1 MRREVGFT
9 VEGRLVVRILAL
21 FALLVAALPGIAAAQ
36 TPPAA
41 VAPVADPSLT
51 ARSRELIGLVAGSG
65 DFDGYFAPSFHAAL
79 PREKWDAVVASMT
92 GQMGKPVAID
102 SIKPVSP
109 FSANLRV
116 RFEHGIVNAQI
127 AIDPAPPHRVVGLL
141 FTGPEMAG
149 DTLDKL
155 AADIRALPGTTNL
168 GIYTL
173 GEGAP
178 QLVSGIAPDKAM
190 PLGSAFKL
198 WVLGEL
204 AREVGA
210 GERKWSDVV
219 PVGPASL
226 PSGIT
231 QNWPAGSPV
240 TIQTLATLMISISD
254 NTATD
259 TLVTLEGERLNG
271 FVTKAGGPGLAPV
284 LTTRQMFALKS
295 PANSDLAR
303 QWATSPA
310 PSARRSLLDTNAAR
324 LRTTPIDPMMFAG
337 KPAAIDTLEWFA
349 SPAETAGLL
358 DWLRREGGDTPRA
371 LLAINPGIDPATR
384 GKFDYVGFK
393 GGSEPGVITLNFL
406 VRRKDGRWLAIA
418 AGWHRGDA
426 GVENDR
432 FVMLMTRALVLLA
445 EAPLPN

>member
-1 MRREVGFT
+1 MIR
-9 VEGRLVVRILAL
+9 A
-21 FALLVAALPGIAAAQ
+21 LVAFTCLVPIASATAQSSAAASV
-36 TPPAA
+36 TAAPAL
-41 VAPVADPSLT
+41 D
-51 ARSRELIGLVAGSG
+51 ARIAELIGAITGTRSY
-65 DFDGYFAPSFHAAL
+65 DSYFTPSFRAAL
-79 PREKWDAVVASMT
+79 AKAKWDAVVTSMT
-92 GQMGKPVAID
+92 AQMGKPLAID
-102 SIKPVSP
+102 RLTAVTP

-116 RFEHGIVNAQI
+116 RFERGIVNAQI
-127 AIDPAPPHRVVGLL
+127 AVDPAPPHQVVGLL
-141 FTGPEMAG
+141 FTGAEMAG

-155 AADIRALPGTTNL
+155 AADMRALPGTTSL
-168 GIYTL
+168 GVYTL

-178 QLVSGIAPDKAM
+178 RLVSGIAPDKAM

-204 AREVGA
+204 AREVSA

-219 PVGPASL
+219 PIGPASL

-231 QNWPAGSPV
+231 QSWPPGSPV

-254 NTATD
+254 NSATD
-259 TLVTLEGERLNG
+259 TLVTLEGERLDG
-271 FVTKAGGPGLAPV
+271 FVTKAGVPGLAPV

-295 PANSDLAR
+295 PANNDLAT
-303 QWATSPA
+303 QWATSLA
-310 PSARRSLLDTNAAR
+310 PSARRRLLDTNAAR
-324 LRTTPIDPMMFAG
+324 LRATPIDPMMFAG

-349 SPAETAGLL
+349 SPAETAGML
-358 DWLRREGGDTPRA
+358 DWLRRDGGDTPLA

-418 AGWHRGDA
+418 GGWHRGDA

-432 FVMLMTRALVLLA
+432 FTMLMARALVLAA
-445 EAPLPN
+445 EIPLPN

>member
-1 MRREVGFT
+1 MRVWMTR
-9 VEGRLVVRILAL
+9 A
-21 FALLVAALPGIAAAQ
+21 LVALACLVPITPVAAQ
-36 TPPAA
+36 TSMSATVPTDPALDA
-41 VAPVADPSLT
+41 RVAELIAAIT
-51 ARSRELIGLVAGSG
+51 GARSYDS
-65 DFDGYFAPSFHAAL
+65 YFAPNFRAAL
-79 PREKWDAVVASMT
+79 AEAKWDAVVTSMT
-92 GQMGKPVAID
+92 AQMGKPLAID
-102 SIKPVSP
+102 RLTAVTP

-116 RFEHGIVNAQI
+116 RFEHGVVNAQI
-127 AIDPAPPHRVVGLL
+127 AIDPAPPHQVVGLL

-155 AADIRALPGTTNL
+155 AADMRALPGTTGL
-168 GIYTL
+168 GIYAL

-178 QLVSGIAPDKAM
+178 RLVTGIAPDKAM

-204 AREVGA
+204 AREVSA

-231 QNWPAGSPV
+231 QSWPAGSPV

-259 TLVTLEGERLNG
+259 TLVTLEGERLDG
-271 FVTKAGGPGLAPV
+271 FVSKAGVPGLAPV

-295 PANSDLAR
+295 PTNNDLAT
-303 QWATSPA
+303 QWATSLA
-310 PSARRSLLDTNAAR
+310 PSARRRLLDTNAAR
-324 LRTTPIDPMMFAG
+324 LRTTPVDPMMFAG

-349 SPAETAGLL
+349 SPAETAGVM

-371 LLAINPGIDPATR
+371 LLAINPGIDPTTR

-393 GGSEPGVITLNFL
+393 GGSEPGVVTLNFL
-406 VRRKDGRWLAIA
+406 IRRKDGRWLAIA

>member
-1 MRREVGFT
+1 
-9 VEGRLVVRILAL
+9 VRILAL
-21 FALLVAALPGIAAAQ
+21 LALLIAAVPGIAAAQ
-36 TPPAA
+36 TSPAA
-41 VAPVADPSLT
+41 VAPAADPALD
-51 ARSRELIGLVAGSG
+51 ARSRELIGVVTGSG
-65 DFDGYFAPSFHAAL
+65 NFDSYFAPSFHAAL
-79 PREKWDAVVASMT
+79 PKEKWDAVVASMT
-92 GQMGKPVAID
+92 AQMGKPLAID
-102 SIKPVSP
+102 TLTAVTP

-116 RFEHGIVNAQI
+116 RFERGIVNAQI
-127 AIDPAPPHRVVGLL
+127 AVDPAPPHQVIGLL
-141 FTGPEMAG
+141 FSGGEMAG

-155 AADIRALPGTTNL
+155 AADMRALPGTTGL
-168 GIYTL
+168 GIYAL

-178 QLVSGIAPDKAM
+178 RLVTGIAPDKAM

-204 AREVGA
+204 AREVAA
-210 GERKWSDVV
+210 GERKWDDVV

-259 TLVTLEGERLNG
+259 TLVTLEGERLDH
-271 FVTKAGGPGLAPV
+271 FVAKTDTPGLAPV

-295 PANSDLAR
+295 PANADLAT
-303 QWATSPA
+303 QWATSLA
-310 PSARRSLLDTNAAR
+310 PSARRRLLDTNAAR
-324 LRTTPIDPMMFAG
+324 LRTTPVDPMMFAG

-349 SPAETAGLL
+349 SPAETAGML
-358 DWLRREGGDTPRA
+358 DWLRRERGDTPRA
-371 LLAINPGIDPATR
+371 LLAINPGIDPTTR

-418 AGWHRGDA
+418 AGWHRSDA
-426 GVENDR
+426 GVDNDR

>member
-1 MRREVGFT
+1 MIRF
-9 VEGRLVVRILAL
+9 LAP
-21 FALLVAALPGIAAAQ
+21 ALLLLAAPATAQVAPTTG
-36 TPPAA
+36 T
-41 VAPVADPSLT
+41 PVADT
-51 ARSRELIGLVAGSG
+51 ALAARAGEMIAVVAGTG
-65 DFDGYFAPSFHAAL
+65 DFESYFAPSFHAAL

-92 GQMGKPVAID
+92 AQMGRPLAID
-102 SIKPVSP
+102 RLTAVTP

-116 RFEHGIVNAQI
+116 RFERGIVNAQI
-127 AIDPAPPHRVVGLL
+127 AIDPAPPHQVVGLL

-149 DTLDKL
+149 DTFDRL
-155 AADIRALPGTTNL
+155 AADIRALPGVTGL
-168 GIYTL
+168 GIYAL

-178 QLVSGIAPDKAM
+178 RLIAGVAPDKEM

-204 AREVGA
+204 AREVSA
-210 GERKWSDVV
+210 GERTWSDVV
-219 PVGPASL
+219 AVGPASL

-259 TLVTLEGERLNG
+259 TLVTLEGERLDG
-271 FVTKAGGPGLAPV
+271 FVTRAGVPGLAPV

-295 PANSDLAR
+295 PANNDLAM
-303 QWATSPA
+303 QWATSLA
-310 PSARRSLLDTNAAR
+310 PSARRRLLDTYAAR
-324 LRTTPIDPMMFAG
+324 LRATPVDPMMFAG

-349 SPAETAGLL
+349 SPAETVGIL

-418 AGWHRGDA
+418 AGWHRSDA

-432 FVMLMTRALVLLA
+432 FTMLMTRALVLAAEMHLA
-445 EAPLPN
+445 N

>member
-1 MRREVGFT
+1 MVG
-9 VEGRLVVRILAL
+9 RILAS
-21 FALLVAALPGIAAAQ
+21 FALLIVSVPGIAAAQ

-41 VAPVADPSLT
+41 TAPAADPSLT
-51 ARSRELIGLVAGSG
+51 VRSHELIGIVSGTG
-65 DFDGYFAPSFHAAL
+65 DFSGYFAPSFHAAL
-79 PREKWDAVVASMT
+79 PKEKWDAIVVSMT
-92 GQMGKPVAID
+92 GQMGKPLAID
-102 SIKPVSP
+102 RLTAVTP

-116 RFEHGIVNAQI
+116 RFERGVVNAQI
-127 AIDPAPPHRVVGLL
+127 AIDPAPPHQVVGLL

-155 AADIRALPGTTNL
+155 AADIRALPGTTGL
-168 GIYTL
+168 GIYAL

-178 QLVSGIAPDKAM
+178 RLVAGIAPDKAM

-204 AREVGA
+204 AREVSA

-219 PVGPASL
+219 AIGPASL

-231 QNWPAGSPV
+231 QNWPPGSPV

-259 TLVTLEGERLNG
+259 TLVSLEGEQLDR
-271 FVTKAGGPGLAPV
+271 FVTQAGVPRLAPV

-295 PANSDLAR
+295 PANADLAT
-303 QWATSPA
+303 QWATSLA
-310 PSARRSLLDTNAAR
+310 PSARRTLLDGNAAR
-324 LRTTPIDPMMFAG
+324 LRTTPVDPMMFAG
-337 KPAAIDTLEWFA
+337 KPTKVDTLEWFA
-349 SPAETAGLL
+349 SPAETAGIL
-358 DWLRREGGDTPRA
+358 DWLRKQGGETPLS
-371 LLAINPGIDPATR
+371 LLAINPGIDPTTR

-393 GGSEPGVITLNFL
+393 GGSEPGVVTLNFL

-418 AGWHRGDA
+418 AGWHRNDA
-426 GVENDR
+426 GVEENR
-432 FVMLMTRALVLLA
+432 LIMLMTRALVLLA
-445 EAPLPN
+445 DAPLPN

>member
-1 MRREVGFT
+1 
-9 VEGRLVVRILAL
+9 VRVLAL
-21 FALLVAALPGIAAAQ
+21 FSLLIASVPGIAAAQ

-41 VAPVADPSLT
+41 TAPAADPSLT
-51 ARSRELIGLVAGSG
+51 ARSRELVGVVAGSG

-79 PREKWDAVVASMT
+79 PKAKWDAVVTAMT
-92 GQMGKPVAID
+92 AQMGKPLAID
-102 SIKPVSP
+102 RLTAVTP

-116 RFEHGIVNAQI
+116 RFERGIVNAQI
-127 AIDPAPPHRVVGLL
+127 AIDPAPPHQVVGLL
-141 FTGPEMAG
+141 FTGAEVAG

-155 AADIRALPGTTNL
+155 AADIRALPGTTGL
-168 GIYTL
+168 GIYAL
-173 GEGAP
+173 GGGAP
-178 QLVSGIAPDKAM
+178 RLVAGIAPDQAL

-219 PVGPASL
+219 PIGPASL

-259 TLVTLEGERLNG
+259 TLVSLAGDQLDD
-271 FVTKAGGPGLAPV
+271 FVTKAGVPGLAPV

-295 PANSDLAR
+295 PANADLAA
-303 QWATSPA
+303 QWASSLT
-310 PSARRSLLDTNAAR
+310 PSARRKLLDGNAQR
-324 LRTTPIDPMMFAG
+324 LRTTPVDPMMFAG
-337 KPAAIDTLEWFA
+337 KPSKIDTLEWFA
-349 SPAETAGLL
+349 SPAETAGMF
-358 DWLRREGGDTPRA
+358 DWLRKEGGETPLA
-371 LLAINPGIDPATR
+371 LLAINAGIDPATR

-393 GGSEPGVITLNFL
+393 GGSEPGVVTLNFL

-418 AGWHRGDA
+418 AGWHRNDA
-426 GVENDR
+426 GVEENR
-432 FVMLMTRALVLLA
+432 LIMLMTRALVLLA
-445 EAPLPN
+445 DGPLPN

>member
-1 MRREVGFT
+1 MMMRS
-9 VEGRLVVRILAL
+9 LAL
-21 FALLVAALPGIAAAQ
+21 ASLLLAQPATAQTAPPVAA
-36 TPPAA
+36 PAA
-41 VAPVADPSLT
+41 DVSL
-51 ARSRELIGLVAGSG
+51 RSRVNELIGVVAGTG
-65 DFDGYFAPSFHAAL
+65 DFDRYFAPSFHAAL
-79 PREKWDAVVASMT
+79 SKDKWDAVVASMT
-92 GQMGKPVAID
+92 AQMGKPLAID
-102 SIKPVSP
+102 RLTAVTP

-116 RFEHGIVNAQI
+116 RFERGVVNAQI
-127 AIDPAPPHRVVGLL
+127 AIDPAPPHQVVGLL
-141 FTGPEMAG
+141 FTGAEIAG

-155 AADIRALPGTTNL
+155 AADIRALPGTTGL
-168 GIYTL
+168 GVYAL
-173 GEGAP
+173 DKGAP
-178 QLVSGIAPDKAM
+178 RLVTGIAADKAL

-210 GERKWSDVV
+210 GERKWTDVV

-231 QNWPAGSPV
+231 QSWPAGSPV
-240 TIQTLATLMISISD
+240 TVQTLATLMISISD

-259 TLVTLEGERLNG
+259 TLVTLEGEKLDG
-271 FVTKAGGPGLAPV
+271 FVAKAGAPGLAPI

-295 PANSDLAR
+295 PANAGLAA

-310 PSARRSLLDTNAAR
+310 LPARRGLLDANGAR
-324 LRTTPIDPMMFAG
+324 LQSTPIDPMMFAG

-349 SPAETAGLL
+349 SPAETAGMF
-358 DWLRREGGDTPRA
+358 DWLRKEGGETPLA

-384 GKFDYVGFK
+384 GKFDYVGYK

-418 AGWHRGDA
+418 AGWHRSDA

-432 FVMLMTRALVLLA
+432 FTMLMTRALVLLA

>member
-1 MRREVGFT
+1 M
-9 VEGRLVVRILAL
+9 RILAL
-21 FALLVAALPGIAAAQ
+21 FALLIASAPGVATAQ

-41 VAPVADPSLT
+41 AASTADPSLT
-51 ARSRELIGLVAGSG
+51 ARSQELIGVVAGSG

-79 PREKWDAVVASMT
+79 PKAKWDAVVTAMT
-92 GQMGKPVAID
+92 AQMGKPLAID
-102 SIKPVSP
+102 RLTAVTP
-109 FSANLRV
+109 FSADLRV
-116 RFEHGIVNAQI
+116 RFERGIVNAQI
-127 AIDPAPPHRVVGLL
+127 AIDPAAPHQVVGLL
-141 FTGPEMAG
+141 FTGPEMTG

-155 AADIRALPGTTNL
+155 AADIRALPGTTGL
-168 GIYTL
+168 GIYAL
-173 GEGAP
+173 GGGAP
-178 QLVSGIAPDKAM
+178 RLVAGIAPDRAL

-204 AREVGA
+204 AREVGT

-259 TLVTLEGERLNG
+259 TLVTIEGERLDR
-271 FVTKAGGPGLAPV
+271 FVTQAGAPGLAPM

-295 PANSDLAR
+295 PANADLAA
-303 QWATSPA
+303 QWASSLT
-310 PSARRSLLDTNAAR
+310 PSARRKLLDGNAQR
-324 LRTTPIDPMMFAG
+324 LRTTPVDPMMFAG
-337 KPAAIDTLEWFA
+337 KPSKIDTLEWFA
-349 SPAETAGLL
+349 SPAETAGMF
-358 DWLRREGGDTPRA
+358 DWLRKEGGETPLA

-393 GGSEPGVITLNFL
+393 GGSEPGVVTLNFL

-418 AGWHRGDA
+418 AGWHRNDA
-426 GVENDR
+426 GVEENR
-432 FVMLMTRALVLLA
+432 LIMLMTRALVLLA
-445 EAPLPN
+445 DGPLPT